1 MQRHMSFSQLGL
13 ADALVQGI
21 LATGYTAPTEIQA
34 KAIPLAVQGND
45 IIGLANTGTGK
56 TAAFVLPMLNL
67 LSNTPPPTRHLIR
80 ALILTPTRE
89 LATQVEAS
97 VKNYGRF
104 MKLSSATIYGGADMH
119 KQVQQLRRGV
129 DILIATPGRLLD
141 HIQRRTID
149 LSHVQILVLD
159 EADRML
165 DMGFVHDVKKI
176 IATMPRE
183 RQTLLFSATMS
194 KNIES
199 LAATVQRQPKI
210 VEIGERRAVTAS
222 VTQHFYAVSSEQKL
236 ALLFHILD
244 TVEMDSVL
252 VFSRTKHGADK
263 LAHQL
268 ERRGIAAVA
277 IHANRTQAQRQRAL
291 AGFRKKHYKVL
302 VATDIAARGLDIEG
316 ISHVINFDVPTFAED
331 YVHRIGRTGR
341 ASATGDA
348 LTLVSDEEFH
358 YFRRICSYVGTRFEL
373 RRYPEFEYAAR
384 AVHRHPAAPALPKS
398 VSRTSERAQGLTSTA
413 EKKLRRPSSHHSSSQ
428 TKPKTAGMSTGSSA
442 LHTYSNQ
449 DRAKQG
455 HQASVEYSAKSEEKW
470 WRSFLTNNAPY
481 SKRERK
487 KSS

>member
-316 ISHVINFDVPTFAED
+316 ISHVINF
-331 YVHRIGRTGR
+331 
-341 ASATGDA
+341 
-348 LTLVSDEEFH
+348 
-358 YFRRICSYVGTRFEL
+358 
-373 RRYPEFEYAAR
+373 
-384 AVHRHPAAPALPKS
+384 
-398 VSRTSERAQGLTSTA
+398 
-413 EKKLRRPSSHHSSSQ
+413 
-428 TKPKTAGMSTGSSA
+428 
-442 LHTYSNQ
+442 
-449 DRAKQG
+449 
-455 HQASVEYSAKSEEKW
+455 
-470 WRSFLTNNAPY
+470 
-481 SKRERK
+481 
-487 KSS
+487 